1 MFSKDLELTIGQCYK
16 EAREQRHEFMT
27 VEHLLLA
34 LLENPSAAAVLRA
47 CNADIGKL
55 GRDLR
60 SIITETVPVLPPND
74 ERDTQPTLGFQ
85 RVLQRAVYHV
95 QSSGR
100 KEVTGANVLVAI
112 FGEKDSHAVYFLG
125 QQEVS
130 RLDVVNYI
138 SHGIAKI
145 GQESGQQPQG
155 EPGREAEGGEE
166 PRGNPLTEFANNLN
180 DLARQGKIDP
190 LIGREEE
197 VERTIQVLC
206 RRRKNNPL
214 YVGEAGVGKTALAEG
229 LAKRIVENNVPA
241 VLKDCTIWA
250 LDLGAL
256 VAGTKYRGD
265 FEKRLKAVIA
275 QLKKEPG
282 AILFI
287 DEIHTIIGA
296 GSASGGTMDASNLI
310 KPMLAS
316 GEIRCIGSTTFQEFR
331 GVFEKD
337 RALARR
343 FQKIDVV
350 EPTIADTIEILKGL
364 KTRFEEHHK
373 VEYTNDALK
382 AAVDL
387 SVKHIADRL
396 LPDKAIDVIDE
407 AGARQ
412 RLLPEDQRTGTVD
425 VPEIEFI
432 VARMARIPPKQVSV
446 SDRDVLKSLDR
457 NLKMVVFGQDS
468 AIDALASAIKMA
480 RSGLGNPQKPI
491 GCFLLAGPTGVGKT
505 EVTRQLAMQLG
516 IELVRFDMSEYME
529 SHSVSRL
536 IGAPPGYVGFDQGG
550 LLTEQIVKHPHCVL
564 LLDEI
569 EKAHPDVYNVLL
581 QIMDRG
587 ALTDTN
593 GREANFKNVIVVM
606 TTNAGAQQA
615 ARRTIGFVEQNH
627 ATDAMEVIRRAFSP
641 EFRNRLDAVDPLQR
655 ARLRTHPA
663 RGRQVPD
670 RARDAAAGEARVAER
685 RCRRAA
691 LARRARLRSADGR
704 TTDGP
709 RDPGKRE
716 ARARRR
722 AAVRQAGRGRQ
733 GSPRRQGRQA
743 RGRMRSGGEVAGGGR
758 RVDAYAAR
766 NTRKQKSRNRKRSG
780 LFFCRHPGEALGPD
794 ARQGHGSRVVSA
806 SCTAAG

>member
-34 LLENPSAAAVLRA
+34 LLENPSATQVLRA
-47 CNADIGKL
+47 CSADLDKL

-60 SIITETVPVLPPND
+60 SIIAETVPVLPPAD

-125 QQEVS
+125 QQDVN
-130 RLDVVNYI
+130 RLDVVNYL

-145 GQESGQQPQG
+145 GDESGETGGAEQAA
-155 EPGREAEGGEE
+155 REGEGGEE
-166 PRGNPLTEFANNLN
+166 PRGNPLNEFANNLN
-180 DLARQGKIDP
+180 ELASQGKIDP
-190 LIGREEE
+190 LIGRELE

-229 LAKRIVENNVPA
+229 LAKRIVEGHVPD
-241 VLKDCTIWA
+241 VLKDATIYA

-265 FEKRLKAVIA
+265 FEKRLKAVIN
-275 QLKKEPG
+275 QLRKEPG

-316 GEIRCIGSTTFQEFR
+316 GEMRCIGSTTFQEYR

-350 EPTIADTIEILKGL
+350 EPTIADSVEILKGL
-364 KTRFEEHHK
+364 KSRFEEHHH
-373 VEYTNDALK
+373 VEYTSEALQ

-387 SVKHIADRL
+387 SVKHISDRL

-412 RLLPEDQRTGTVD
+412 RLLPDDQRTGTVD
-425 VPEIEFI
+425 VGEIEYI
-432 VARMARIPPKQVSV
+432 VARMARIPPKQVSA
-446 SDRDVLKSLDR
+446 SDRDVLRNLER

-468 AIDALASAIKMA
+468 AIDALTSAIKMA
-480 RSGLGNPQKPI
+480 RSGLGDPNKPI
-491 GCFLLAGPTGVGKT
+491 GNFLFAGPTGVGKT
-505 EVTRQLAMQLG
+505 EVTRQLALQLG
-516 IELVRFDMSEYME
+516 VELVRFDMSEYME
-529 SHSVSRL
+529 AHSVSRL

-550 LLTEQIVKHPHCVL
+550 LLTEQIVKHPHSVL

-606 TTNAGAQQA
+606 TTNAGAQAA
-615 ARRTIGFVEQNH
+615 ARRTIGFVDQNH
-627 ATDAMEVIRRAFSP
+627 ASDAMEIIRKAFTP
-641 EFRNRLDAVDPLQR
+641 EFRNRLDAIVQFGALDFEHILRVVDKFLIELEVQLQEKHVSLDVDAEARKWLAENGFDPQMGARPMARVIQDNVKR
-655 ARLRTHPA
+655 ALADELLFGELAEGGKVRLTVHD
-663 RGRQVPD
+663 GKLKVESE
-670 RARDAAAGEARVAER
+670 AAAK
-685 RCRRAA
+685 
-691 LARRARLRSADGR
+691 L
-704 TTDGP
+704 P
-709 RDPGKRE
+709 
-716 ARARRR
+716 
-722 AAVRQAGRGRQ
+722 AVV
-733 GSPRRQGRQA
+733 
-743 RGRMRSGGEVAGGGR
+743 E
-758 RVDAYAAR
+758 
-766 NTRKQKSRNRKRSG
+766 
-780 LFFCRHPGEALGPD
+780 
-794 ARQGHGSRVVSA
+794 
-806 SCTAAG
+806 